1 MDDARTGWRERL
13 RAYLLAQAKD
23 PGTIRSIA
31 VCLAFSLGYTNA
43 QTAQAEIISL
53 LGIGLA
59 AISAALP
66 PGSMK
71 R

>member
-1 MDDARTGWRERL
+1 MDDTRTGWRERL

-23 PGTIRSIA
+23 AGTIRSIA
-31 VCLAFSLGYTNA
+31 ICLAFSLGYTNA
-43 QTAQAEIISL
+43 ATASAEIISL
-53 LGIGLA
+53 IGIALSA
-59 AISAALP
+59 FSAALP